1 MYAAIFSIIV
11 LSVLFLNLLDKV
23 EILLFKGNER
33 GYVSD

>member
-11 LSVLFLNLLDKV
+11 LAVLFLNLLEKV
-23 EILLFKGNER
+23 ERLLFGGNVR